1 VVRAGTIWVNQERQI
16 RNGSILIENGRITA
30 VDKAVPHPPFARFI
44 DAGDDAFVAPGFID
58 GLGHLGLTGDRGA
71 LGPEVSLSSIVGVP
85 DVAER
90 RVARSGVTS
99 VVLSPYTSSA
109 QGSQVTVVKTGGKDR
124 SSRVVRKTAGV
135 IFHLRDVDPM
145 KIGEQLTKRL
155 EEGKKYREKW
165 LKYEKELAEW
175 KEKQAKG
182 EKVDGEPEAEEAA
195 EEEQKEDPIT
205 GTWTLTISGGPMP
218 EPQTATMRLRLSGSN
233 IDGRIIVPGS
243 PEEARVVATF
253 DGKHISGEIQM
264 DIEGM
269 GYPTLEAD
277 LVEEDHIV
285 GIVSFEGM
293 EIDLDAQRTD
303 KEAPEFKVVKRRT
316 RGKGGRPLPPKVDEK
331 LEPLRAMLDKKIPA
345 VCAVRTAAQIAAVLK
360 VVDSFEVSV
369 VLVGAEEA
377 AAHAETL
384 IEKSVGVVVPK
395 DMVRWWNEQW
405 YHQSDDLSRKGVSI
419 AFQSDAEDGARALPL
434 LGLHA
439 VERGLSPDA
448 ALAAFTTKAAK
459 MYKLDDDIGSL
470 EAGRFGDLVIFS
482 GHPFEVGSSVTR
494 VIINGEEVR

>member
-1 VVRAGTIWVNQERQI
+1 
-16 RNGSILIENGRITA
+16 
-30 VDKAVPHPPFARFI
+30 
-44 DAGDDAFVAPGFID
+44 
-58 GLGHLGLTGDRGA
+58 
-71 LGPEVSLSSIVGVP
+71 
-85 DVAER
+85 
-90 RVARSGVTS
+90 
-99 VVLSPYTSSA
+99 
-109 QGSQVTVVKTGGKDR
+109 VTVVKTGGKDR
-124 SSRVVRKTAGV
+124 LSRVVRKTAGV

-145 KIGEQLTKRL
+145 KIGEQLTKHL

-182 EKVDGEPEAEEAA
+182 EKVDGEAEAEEAA

-218 EPQTATMRLRLSGSN
+218 EPQTATMQLRLTGSD
-233 IDGRIIVPGS
+233 IEGRIIVPGM
-243 PEEARVVATF
+243 PEEAKVVATF

-269 GYPTLEAD
+269 GYPTVEAD

-293 EIDLDAQRTD
+293 EVDLDAQRTD

-316 RGKGGRPLPPKVDEK
+316 RGKGGRPLPPKVEEK
-331 LEPLRAMLDKKIPA
+331 LEPIRAMLDKKIPA
-345 VCAVRTAAQIAAVLK
+345 VCAVRTAAQIDAVLK
-360 VVDSFEVSV
+360 VAESFEVSV

-395 DMVRWWNEQW
+395 DMVRWWNERW